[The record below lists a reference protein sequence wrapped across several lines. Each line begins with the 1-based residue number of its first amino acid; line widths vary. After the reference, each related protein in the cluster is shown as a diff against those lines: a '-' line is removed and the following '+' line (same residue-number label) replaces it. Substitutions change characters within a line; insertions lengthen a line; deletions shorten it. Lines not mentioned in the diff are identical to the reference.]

1 MPSARIGLTGLLLY
15 PLFSMRYNNLGQTGL
30 FVSQL
35 CLGTMTF
42 GQSGGRYAAASGV
55 SQPEVNAI
63 LRRAIEA
70 GINFID
76 TANVYA
82 NGQAEEIVGRA
93 LTQLGIARKDI
104 VLATKF
110 EHAMG
115 LGPNDSGGSR
125 AHIIESVKASLK
137 RLGTD
142 HIDLYQMHGWDPAT
156 PVEETLRALDDLVR
170 QGHVRYIGVS
180 NWAAWQVSR
189 ALGISERIHSAR
201 FQSVQGYYSLVGRD
215 LEREVLPMVEW
226 EKLGLLV
233 YSPLAGG
240 YLTGKYREAAS
251 GGRRATI
258 PFPPVDES
266 RGNRVLMVMD
276 GIAAARGVS
285 LEAIALAWLFQQR
298 VVTSVI
304 MGIKRLDQ
312 LEANLK
318 ATELTL
324 SEEHLQQLAEASE
337 LVAEYPG
344 WMLAQ
349 SSQARQQLLDSGRL
363 TQPH

>member
-1 MPSARIGLTGLLLY
+1 
-15 PLFSMRYNNLGQTGL
+15 MRYNCLGQTGL

-55 SQPEVNAI
+55 SQSEVNAI
-63 LRRAIEA
+63 IRRAVEA
-70 GINFID
+70 GVNFID

-93 LTQLGIARKDI
+93 LTQLGIDRKDI

-115 LGPNDSGGSR
+115 AGPNDSGGSR
-125 AHIIESVKASLK
+125 SHIIESVKASLK

-170 QGHVRYIGVS
+170 QGHIRYIGVS

-189 ALGISERIHSAR
+189 ALGISERIQSAR

-215 LEREVLPMVEW
+215 LERELLPMVGC

-240 YLTGKYREAAS
+240 YLTGKYRESAS
-251 GGRRATI
+251 GGRRTTI

-266 RGNRVLMVMD
+266 RGSRVLTVMD
-276 GIAAARGVS
+276 GIAAAQGAS
-285 LEAIALAWLFQQR
+285 LEAIAFAWLFGQPA
-298 VVTSVI
+298 VTSVI
-304 MGIKRLDQ
+304 MGIKRLEQ
-312 LEANLK
+312 LEQNLK
-318 ATELTL
+318 ATELMLT
-324 SEEHLQQLAEASE
+324 EENLKQLAEASE

-349 SSQARQQLLDSGRL
+349 SSQARQQLLDGGRL
-363 TQPH
+363 TQSH